1 MKVIKR
7 LKNGRSVYFK
17 YGTFD
22 KWCVVVGDDYK
33 KSAPYDV
40 DYFTYFQDLSKTYEE
55 DKIYNDFIT
64 IYENTTKEITE
75 STRKIIEDISLT
87 YRDEDVLMVEE
98 NFTVIYGGMIAEMN
112 KENTMLGKRVKHLG
126 VFQILKENL
135 DPTYVAN
142 FSKGKS
148 WTELDEIMKQKNI
161 L

>member
-7 LKNGRSVYFK
+7 LKNGRTVYFK

-55 DKIYNDFIT
+55 DKIYNDFVT
-64 IYENTTKEITE
+64 IYNITTKDITE
-75 STRKIIEDISLT
+75 DVRTTIENISST
-87 YRDEDVLMVEE
+87 YREEDRLTVEE
-98 NFTVIYGGMIAEMN
+98 NFTVIYGGMIAEIN

-126 VFQILKENL
+126 VYQILKENL
-135 DPTYVAN
+135 DPLYVAN